1 MNISIYNARK
11 LIGLQILILGAA
23 EQIYKIMYSFSE
35 NKGKTILFSQK

>member
-23 EQIYKIMYSFSE
+23 ELQIRQNWESKCLP
-35 NKGKTILFSQK
+35 IL